1 MGTLQED
8 QSPFLIISHSV
19 LLRMKNVSVKVVERV
34 ETRLMFIYFVL
45 KIVPFIRNVE
55 KYCRVGQATDNN
67 MALEDCILDT

>member
-45 KIVPFIRNVE
+45 KIVPFMR
-55 KYCRVGQATDNN
+55 YCGK
-67 MALEDCILDT
+67 IL